1 MPAMNTSDVM
11 QKKYT
16 YADYMLIEDEKR
28 YEIYEGELIMVPAPA
43 TRHQR
48 ISWKIEFII
57 GGFVEE
63 NNLGSIFHAPT
74 DVVLA
79 DYVVLQPD
87 ILFISKDRED
97 IIKPRAVM
105 GAPDLVVEIA
115 SPSTS
120 FHDTVKKRDLY
131 QRYGVK
137 EFWLVFPE
145 EKAIEV
151 MILEHGVYSE
161 FASAR
166 EDGKV
171 TSQVLAGL
179 EVDLKAVFIGT

>member
-1 MPAMNTSDVM
+1 MPAMRTSDVT

-48 ISWKIEFII
+48 VSWKIEYIMGRFI
-57 GGFVEE
+57 EE
-63 NNLGSIFHAPT
+63 NILGTILDAPT

-120 FHDTVKKRDLY
+120 FHDTVKKRDIY
-131 QRYGVK
+131 QRYGVM

-151 MILEHGVYSE
+151 MVLQDGVYSE

-166 EDGKV
+166 EEGKV
-171 TSQVLAGL
+171 TSKVLSGL
-179 EVDLKAVFIGT
+179 EVDVKDVFIGT

>member
-1 MPAMNTSDVM
+1 MNTSVVM
-11 QKKYT
+11 QKKFT
-16 YADYMLIEDEKR
+16 YADYLLIDDEKR
-28 YEIYEGELIMVPAPA
+28 YEVCEGELIMVPAPA

-63 NNLGSIFHAPT
+63 NKLGDIFHAPT

-79 DYVVLQPD
+79 EDVIVQPD
-87 ILFISKDRED
+87 ILFISKERGD
-97 IIKPRAVM
+97 IIKPQAVM
-105 GAPDLVVEIA
+105 GPPDLVVEIA

-120 FHDTVKKRDLY
+120 FYDTVKKRDIY

-151 MILEHGVYSE
+151 MTLDEGIYRE
-161 FASAR
+161 FASAKGS
-166 EDGKV
+166 GKV
-171 TSQVLAGL
+171 KSKVLAGL
-179 EVDLKAVFIGT
+179 DVDLMEVFGM

>member
-1 MPAMNTSDVM
+1 MPAMRTSDVT

-16 YADYMLIEDEKR
+16 YADYILIEDEKR

-48 ISWKIEFII
+48 VSWKIEYIMGRFI
-57 GGFVEE
+57 EE
-63 NNLGSIFHAPT
+63 NNMGTILDAPT

-87 ILFISKDRED
+87 ILFISKERED

-120 FHDTVKKRDLY
+120 YYDTVKKRELY
-131 QRYGVK
+131 QHYGVK

-151 MILEHGVYSE
+151 MTLDEGIYRE
-161 FASAR
+161 FASAKGS
-166 EDGKV
+166 GKV
-171 TSQVLAGL
+171 
-179 EVDLKAVFIGT
+179 K